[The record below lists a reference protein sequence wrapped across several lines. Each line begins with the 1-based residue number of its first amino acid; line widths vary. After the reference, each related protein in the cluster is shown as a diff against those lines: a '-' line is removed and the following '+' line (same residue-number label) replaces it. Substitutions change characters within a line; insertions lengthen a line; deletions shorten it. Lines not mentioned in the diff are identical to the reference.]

1 MAEIK
6 SKVIVNDLVNHPNH
20 YNGHK
25 IKTSDGEVE
34 YETIN
39 LILSTVSRYVKN
51 GISPEAAYCVG
62 NAIKYIDRCGE
73 KAGDY
78 GKDQR
83 HKNIEEL
90 NKAVWYLNQA
100 IGIIEKNC

>member
-1 MAEIK
+1 MTETK
-6 SKVIVNDLVNHPNH
+6 GKVIVNDLVNHPSH
-20 YNGHK
+20 YSGRK
-25 IKTSDGEVE
+25 IKTSDGDAE

-39 LILSTVSRYVKN
+39 LILSIVGRYVKD

-62 NAIKYIDRCGE
+62 NAVKYIDRCGE

-90 NKAVWYLNQA
+90 RKAVWYLNQA
-100 IGIIEKNC
+100 IGIIEKDR